1 MTFQVNDSIDQS
13 PWLKQQQQQ
22 KLHKAGNTAA
32 SLVKG
37 ARYQH
42 SGLEMKLENV
52 KGKSGAAC

>member
-1 MTFQVNDSIDQS
+1 MTFQVNDSTNQS

-22 KLHKAGNTAA
+22 KLHKAGNAAA

-37 ARYQH
+37 ARYQR

-52 KGKSGAAC
+52 KGKSRAA

>member
-1 MTFQVNDSIDQS
+1 MTFQVNDSINQS

-37 ARYQH
+37 ARYQR

-52 KGKSGAAC
+52 KGKSRAA